1 MREITKTLNRL
12 SELVI
17 EIRDAYLRQG
27 DEIARN
33 GFDWNPWDFTECP
46 ECGSANFDYDEKTE
60 TWNCNNCGACWNEE
74 GMINP

>member
-1 MREITKTLNRL
+1 MREITKALNEL

-27 DEIARN
+27 DEIARK
-33 GFDWNPWDFTECP
+33 GFEWNPWDFEECP
-46 ECGSANFDYDEKTE
+46 ECGSGNFDYDNKTE
-60 TWNCNNCGACWNEE
+60 TWNCKDCGACWDEE